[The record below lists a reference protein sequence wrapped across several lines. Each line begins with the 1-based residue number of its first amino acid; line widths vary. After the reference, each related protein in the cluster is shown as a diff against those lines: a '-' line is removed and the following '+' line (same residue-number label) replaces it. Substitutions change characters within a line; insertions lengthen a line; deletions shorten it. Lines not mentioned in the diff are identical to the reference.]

1 MMNRSGSYQTF
12 LKIGRIRKPTKLTV
26 KGLVTVIV
34 EALKTLD
41 QVKLVH

>member
-1 MMNRSGSYQTF
+1 MMNRFGSYQTF
-12 LKIGRIRKPTKLTV
+12 LKVGRIRRQSKLTV